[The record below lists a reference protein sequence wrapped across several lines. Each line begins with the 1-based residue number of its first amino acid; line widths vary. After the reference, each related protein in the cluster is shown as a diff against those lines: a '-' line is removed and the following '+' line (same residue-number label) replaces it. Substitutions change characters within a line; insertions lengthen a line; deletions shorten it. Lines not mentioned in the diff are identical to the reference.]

1 MSWLDRVRN
10 SIPFLPKRETAEN
23 LWHKCRT
30 CGAMIFTREWE
41 ENLFV
46 CPRCDHHDRIGPRAR
61 FTMLMDPGYTILPPP
76 QVREDPLKFRDSKR
90 YAERLKAARTATG
103 ETDALMTARGT
114 IEGKKAI
121 VAVQDF
127 AFMGGSMGMAVGA
140 AFVEGA
146 RAAIADHCP
155 YIIFTAAGGARM
167 QEGILSLMQMPRTT
181 VAISELK
188 EAGLPY
194 IVVLTD
200 PTTGGVTASYAM
212 LGDVQI
218 AEPGALIGFAGQ
230 RVIESTIREKLP
242 EGFQRAEYLLAHGM
256 IDMVTH
262 RKELKSTLAQ
272 LIGYLAPE
280 EKKAA

>member
-1 MSWLDRVRN
+1 MSWLNRVRN
-10 SIPFLPKRETAEN
+10 SIPFLPKRETPEN
-23 LWHKCRT
+23 LWHKCRQ
-30 CGAMIFTREWE
+30 CDAMIFTREWE
-41 ENLFV
+41 ENDFV
-46 CPRCDHHDRIGPRAR
+46 CPRCDHHDRIGPKVR
-61 FTMLMDPGYTILPPP
+61 FATVFDPGFSLLAQPP
-76 QVREDPLKFRDSKR
+76 VREDPLKFRDSKR
-90 YAERLKAARTATG
+90 YADRLKAARAQTA
-103 ETDALMTARGT
+103 ESDALMNGRGT
-114 IEGKKAI
+114 IEGRPA
-121 VAVQDF
+121 VVGVQDF
-127 AFMGGSMGMAVGA
+127 AFMGGSMGMGVGA
-140 AFVEGA
+140 AFLEGA
-146 RAAIADHCP
+146 RAAIAGRCP

-181 VAISELK
+181 VAIAELK

-256 IDMVTH
+256 VDMVVH
-262 RKELKSTLAQ
+262 RKDLRRTLSQ
-272 LIGYLAPE
+272 LIGYLAPDE
-280 EKKAA
+280 QEAA

>member
-1 MSWLDRVRN
+1 MSWLNRVRN
-10 SIPFLPKRETAEN
+10 SIPFLPKRESGEN
-23 LWHKCRT
+23 LWHKCRQ
-30 CGAMIFTREWE
+30 CSAMIFTREWE

-46 CPRCDHHDRIGPRAR
+46 CPRCDHHDRIGPRPR
-61 FTMLMDPGYTILPPP
+61 FSQILDPGYTMLPPP

-90 YAERLKAARTATG
+90 YADRLKQARAATG
-103 ETDALMTARGT
+103 ESDALLNARGT
-114 IEGKKAI
+114 IDGHKT
-121 VAVQDF
+121 VVGVQDF

-140 AFVEGA
+140 AFVDGV
-146 RAAIADHCP
+146 RAAIADRAP

-212 LGDVQI
+212 LGDIQI
-218 AEPGALIGFAGQ
+218 AEPNALIGFAGA

-262 RKELKSTLAQ
+262 RKDLRQRLGEV
-272 LIGYLAPE
+272 IGYLAPE
-280 EKKAA
+280 EKAAA